1 MRRRHSLVEA
11 LLCVTM
17 TGLTLG
23 AILPAVGRSLRARRV
38 LAQQASDL
46 DGLSA
51 SADRLRGALRRAKRV
66 VASAG
71 AHRTTGEVLVL
82 ARLDGRHE
90 VYLVEQ
96 VHDASWLV
104 RYELPAKPAPG
115 ARGVH
120 TLLAR
125 ADGLALRFDALPV
138 TRARAVAF
146 DLILPGRQEGARER
160 RLSTRARVGGP
171 R

>member
-1 MRRRHSLVEA
+1 MRRFSLVEA

-17 TGLTLG
+17 TALTLG
-23 AILPAVGRSLRARRV
+23 AILPQVGRSLRARRV

-46 DGLSA
+46 DALSA
-51 SADRLRGALRRAKRV
+51 SVDRLRGALRRAKRV
-66 VASAG
+66 VAGAG
-71 AHRTTGEVLVL
+71 AHRTSGECLVL
-82 ARLDGRHE
+82 ERLDGAHE
-90 VYLVEQ
+90 VYRLERVSN
-96 VHDASWLV
+96 ASWLV
-104 RYELPAKPAPG
+104 RYALPASPAPG
-115 ARGVH
+115 AQGAQ

-138 TRARAVAF
+138 TKARAVAF
-146 DLILPGRQEGARER
+146 DLVLPARLEGARPR